1 MSYLPPSK
9 KPFQY
14 KSLEDVY
21 TESRQQTNEAVEIIG
36 VPQDGTQEQ
45 LGTIPDDYYKQLKRL
60 VLSKAAGGVENLVKQ
75 LLRLGQW
82 EEIPEIDTL
91 VLEIFLGYDIDVQ
104 VLNRLVERKKDP
116 GATLGK
122 LESHVNKTG
131 VWSLYDAVDPLAHKL
146 TKDFRSL
153 FKELTFKV
161 QPKINTVSVGP
172 GEVSLTM
179 FTNAVKGA
187 VGDLR
192 IGDMELEI
200 KGAGGRLGKSDYTK
214 GIGVDGGSKYINML
228 MSRGTGQHFSQAEGP
243 ILRKELSIKAN
254 DTTTNVNTFKNKFLK
269 RQDDMST
276 ALKGPIEQLILNLK
290 SLTDVKGELNSK
302 LIMNNL
308 QVAYNQLGE
317 HIPLTDK
324 MTFVKNMNYIFNRLE
339 RLSNLNID
347 NLNYNWQD
355 SAQYMFNHDWG
366 MSPREL
372 AEAFVE
378 MRTEQMDPGSVASL
392 ISGLEKIFRDADFR
406 DKLTNINKQ
415 ISRGKSMGQHT
426 LQTLQAA
433 LQATS
438 YQSVDKFDRI
448 LVLNPVTMNASNI
461 KFDPSNDAGQQL
473 LYVYKQLKSNPDI
486 VVQNAGVDSRNKG
499 IGIGVRV

>member
-1 MSYLPPSK
+1 MNYFPPSNNPSKYKSLKDVYIDSK
-9 KPFQY
+9 KP
-14 KSLEDVY
+14 VN
-21 TESRQQTNEAVEIIG
+21 ESVEIIG
-36 VPQDGTQEQ
+36 VPQGGTQEQ
-45 LGTIPDDYYKQLKRL
+45 LGSIPDDYYQQLKRL
-60 VLSKAAGGVENLVKQ
+60 VLSKADGGVENLVKQ

-104 VLNRLVERKKDP
+104 VLNKLVEKKKNP
-116 GATLGK
+116 GSSLGK
-122 LESHVNKTG
+122 LESHVNKPG

-146 TKDFRSL
+146 TKNFKQL

-214 GIGVDGGSKYINML
+214 GIGRDGGSKYINTL
-228 MSRGTGQHFSQAEGP
+228 VNRGTGQHFSQAETP
-243 ILRKELSIKAN
+243 IIRKELSIKAKE
-254 DTTTNVNTFKNKFLK
+254 TLKNVNTFKNKFLK
-269 RQDDMST
+269 NPTEDT
-276 ALKGPIEQLILNLK
+276 LELNGPIEQLLKNLE
-290 SLTDVKGELNSK
+290 SLQDAKRTINIDIIK
-302 LIMNNL
+302 NNL
-308 QVAYNQLGE
+308 QIGYDKLGE
-317 HIPLTDK
+317 GVPLQPK
-324 MTFVKNMNYIFNRLE
+324 MTFVKNMSYIFNRLD
-339 RLSNLNID
+339 RLSGLSTD
-347 NLNYNWQD
+347 SMDYNWQD

-366 MSPREL
+366 MTPREL
-372 AEAFVE
+372 AEIFVE
-378 MRTEQMDPGSVASL
+378 MRTEEMDPGSVASL
-392 ISGLEKIFRDADFR
+392 ISALEKIFRKAEFR
-406 DKLTNINKQ
+406 SQLTNIGKQ
-415 ISRGKSMGQHT
+415 VSRGKSLGQHT

-448 LVLNPVTMNASNI
+448 LVLNPTTMNASNI

-473 LYVYKQLKSNPDI
+473 LSVYRQLVNNPDI
-486 VVQNAGVDSRNKG
+486 VIQNAGVDSRNKG
-499 IGIGVRV
+499 IGIGVRA